1 MNGIVSKAHTH
12 QNLAFQKRRV
22 IMLTPAQPTRHF
34 FLLLLSLFLPSH
46 PSFPAKIVHTHKHT
60 VATLPRAEL
69 EGVKLRKNG
78 GSGVRKEKG
87 GDKGGYGKS
96 SNIASKVHKKKKK
109 KKAIRTDPIPFSFIH
124 PSSQPP
130 IPPSVPSFEVQEA
143 TLKIVGCFPSPFR
156 SPLSPSL
163 FRDLVFFKR
172 P

>member
-78 GSGVRKEKG
+78 GSG
-87 GDKGGYGKS
+87 KS